1 MVYLKPVHARL
12 FNLCMPELTDF
23 AQSRR
28 VLNSDPLQLAGGGG
42 GGHGSLAAA
51 AETLRLS
58 ELDVKGF
65 ADRPLSATPTR
76 ELELERFVK
85 CLDVTELLQGRR
97 DGRPDAEAEASATL
111 PLEPGTKWSERE
123 LFGKDVMCLSREELE
138 EEWKRERDFLAGGR
152 AQRLP
157 FGPAYFEQS
166 ATRTKVASDMIER
179 LGSDLDKSAKRA
191 PAPPPTLRTRTLYC
205 QLKCRTASLQPSAP

>member
-1 MVYLKPVHARL
+1 MRALRRASKRSFDLKPVHARL

-58 ELDVKGF
+58 ELDVTGF

-97 DGRPDAEAEASATL
+97 DGRSGAP
-111 PLEPGTKWSERE
+111 
-123 LFGKDVMCLSREELE
+123 
-138 EEWKRERDFLAGGR
+138 
-152 AQRLP
+152 
-157 FGPAYFEQS
+157 
-166 ATRTKVASDMIER
+166 
-179 LGSDLDKSAKRA
+179 RA
-191 PAPPPTLRTRTLYC
+191 PSVHTQSDPLGE
-205 QLKCRTASLQPSAP
+205 